1 MKNSGSIKGDVISTP
16 VLIHVLS
23 DSTGNLAHHTLAA
36 LLTQFPHGAFQ
47 TRFWTFLR
55 TPKLVNEAL
64 EGVAQAG
71 GLIMHAMVSPDSKQR
86 VAEFCRIKRIHCKDL
101 TGGFVEFLAEAS
113 GLNPSGDWRD
123 LHRTDEAYH
132 RRLRAVEFTLA
143 HDDGLGLATLTGA
156 DIVLA
161 GVSRTTKTPTSI
173 YLSQLGYRT
182 ANVALAM
189 GIDPPRELLDL
200 PKGKV
205 VGLVIDPHRL
215 SEIRSRRQSEWR
227 MASNSYNEEDS
238 VRDEVAWSRKLFAR
252 QAWPVIDVT
261 DHAIEETAGRIL
273 DILNLPRLAG

>member
-1 MKNSGSIKGDVISTP
+1 M
-16 VLIHVLS
+16 
-23 DSTGNLAHHTLAA
+23 LAA

-55 TPKLVNEAL
+55 TPKLLNEAL
-64 EGVAQAG
+64 ENVAQAG
-71 GLIMHAMVSPDSKQR
+71 GLIVHAMVSPDSKQR
-86 VAEFCRIKRIHCKDL
+86 IADFCRIKRIHCKDL

-113 GLNPSGDWRD
+113 GLTPSSDWRD

-143 HDDGLGLATLTGA
+143 HDDGLGLPTLNGA
-156 DIVLA
+156 DIVLV

-189 GIDPPRELLDL
+189 GIDPPRELIDL

-205 VGLVIDPHRL
+205 VGLVIDAQRL
-215 SEIRSRRQSEWR
+215 AAIRTRRQAEWR
-227 MASNSYNEEDS
+227 MSSTSYDELDTVKE
-238 VRDEVAWSRKLFAR
+238 EVAWSRKLFLK
-252 QAWPVIDVT
+252 QGWPVIDVT
-261 DHAIEETAGRIL
+261 NHAIEETAGRIL